1 MNKEENRE
9 QAAEAAAAE
18 HDENNQEQTASEAE
32 ATPEAPAQEEAP
44 SAEQE
49 LAVWK
54 DKYLRLHAEFDN
66 FRKRSHQE
74 PADLRANAGA
84 GVIKDLL
91 PVVDDFDRA
100 IAANADNEDIDAVKE
115 GFVLIQ
121 QKMLNLLQQKG
132 LTPMDSL
139 GKPFDVDEHEALTQI
154 PAPTEDQK
162 GKVVDVSEK
171 GYLLND
177 RILRYAKVVV
187 GQ

>member
-1 MNKEENRE
+1 M
-9 QAAEAAAAE
+9 
-18 HDENNQEQTASEAE
+18 
-32 ATPEAPAQEEAP
+32 
-44 SAEQE
+44 
-49 LAVWK
+49 
-54 DKYLRLHAEFDN
+54 
-66 FRKRSHQE
+66 
-74 PADLRANAGA
+74 
-84 GVIKDLL
+84 
-91 PVVDDFDRA
+91 DDFDRA
-100 IAANADNEDIDAVKE
+100 IAANADNQDIDAVKE

-162 GKVVDVSEK
+162 GKVVDVIEK

>member
-32 ATPEAPAQEEAP
+32 ATPEAPAQE
-44 SAEQE
+44 
-49 LAVWK
+49 
-54 DKYLRLHAEFDN
+54 HAEFDN
-66 FRKRSHQE
+66 FRKRSHKE
-74 PADLRANAGA
+74 KADLIANAGA

-100 IAANADNEDIDAVKE
+100 IAANADNQDIDAVKE

-162 GKVVDVSEK
+162 GKVVDVIEK